1 MSHVTIFTTGPNF
14 RKVVV
19 VIFWCGSKGS
29 DQFCFAHREKTKKL
43 HQVRIKRHLSRN
55 SLNFLQEDGCFG
67 GDILVQL
74 QRATSFTKAQKGERS
89 DIQFTLIPQYLQERR
104 GM

>member
-1 MSHVTIFTTGPNF
+1 VSHVTIFTTGPNF

-29 DQFCFAHREKTKKL
+29 DQFCSAHKGASKKF
-43 HQVRIKRHLSRN
+43 HQVRIKEHLLRN
-55 SLNFLQEDGCFG
+55 SLNFLQEDGCLG

-74 QRATSFTKAQKGERS
+74 QNATSFTNAQKR
-89 DIQFTLIPQYLQERR
+89 
-104 GM
+104 